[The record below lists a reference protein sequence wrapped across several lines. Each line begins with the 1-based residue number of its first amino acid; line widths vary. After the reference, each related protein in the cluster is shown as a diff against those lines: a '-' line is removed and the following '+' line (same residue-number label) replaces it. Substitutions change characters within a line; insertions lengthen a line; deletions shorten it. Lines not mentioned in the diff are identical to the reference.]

1 MKKIIL
7 ACALALG
14 IGSVAN
20 AQTVM
25 SSRFFD
31 NTYVGVNVAAQTGMH
46 GFGERVYPAADLY
59 LGKWIT
65 PAFGLE
71 INGEAL
77 FHNSFKSMEKPV
89 DGVYV
94 GMNAMF
100 NLNNIIHKYKGQP
113 DRVEFIPFVGL
124 GALHGF
130 GEDIVQGGAAA
141 DGCMP
146 PMGNLN
152 GAVNS
157 NGLGAKAGLNVAF
170 NLGKSRAWTINVR
183 PTATWA
189 LTYGSTVAK
198 FNSLYGRVSLEAGFT
213 YKFKN
218 RYGTHNFV
226 LATLRDQAEIDALN
240 DRINYLNEELA
251 KKPKEV
257 IKEKQVMVE
266 VPVEGG
272 SYTLSFD
279 KGSAVVKGNVA
290 AIAADLNKTKGDITI
305 CGNTSP
311 EGSEKVN
318 KALAIRRAEAAKKA
332 LVDAGVDASRIKIL
346 NNYEDKRNAIIQVV
360 K

>member
-65 PAFGLE
+65 PTFGVE

-77 FHNSFKSMEKPV
+77 FHNSFKSMEKAA
-89 DGVYV
+89 DGLYV
-94 GMNAMF
+94 GANAML
-100 NLNNIIHKYKGQP
+100 NLNNIFHAYKGQA
-113 DRVEFIPFVGL
+113 DRVEFIPFFGI
-124 GALHGF
+124 GWLHGF
-130 GEDIVQGGAAA
+130 GEAIPQGTAAA

-146 PMGNLN
+146 PMGNLS
-152 GAVNS
+152 GSVQG
-157 NGLGAKAGLNVAF
+157 NGLGAKTGLNVAF
-170 NLGKSRAWTINVR
+170 NLGKSRAWAINVR

-189 LTYGSTVAK
+189 LTNPGRVAQ
-198 FNSLYGRVSLEAGFT
+198 FNSLFGRVSLEAGFT

-218 RYGTHNFV
+218 RYGTHGFV

-251 KKPKEV
+251 KKPKEITKSV
-257 IKEKQVMVE
+257 KVE

-279 KGSAVVKGNVA
+279 KGSDVVKGNVA

-305 CGNTSP
+305 TGNTSP
-311 EGSEKVN
+311 EGSEKIN

-332 LVDAGVDASRIKIL
+332 LVNAGVDANRIKLL